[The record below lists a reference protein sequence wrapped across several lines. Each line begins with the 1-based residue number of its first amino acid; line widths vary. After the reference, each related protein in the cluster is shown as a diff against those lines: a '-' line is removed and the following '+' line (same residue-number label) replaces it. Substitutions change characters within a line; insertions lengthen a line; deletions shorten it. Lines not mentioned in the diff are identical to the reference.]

1 MEKKKRYNTERERDK
16 SGGEFVN
23 YLHNNIKKDFW
34 QTEGKRIIFYYY
46 NLLRRV
52 FIYLEDKWMISTWSL
67 LNTISRYR
75 LLSSD
80 IHGGIIQW
88 NYVLVSSF
96 LFFFAR
102 HNHGITYWL
111 FNVIIIIIIMRYN
124 INYDFLISLRLR
136 FTQTY
141 LSEYG
146 ISYSLSLHLHWSKER
161 ERTVKRVKCL
171 GRLTWHIHMH
181 PMMYRPTKKLCTIF

>member
-1 MEKKKRYNTERERDK
+1 MYIIRSLSAADYKSQWKRKRDIIQRERERERERERDK

-96 LFFFAR
+96 LFFFFLLD
-102 HNHGITYWL
+102 T
-111 FNVIIIIIIMRYN
+111 IMVLHIDY
-124 INYDFLISLRLR
+124 SM
-136 FTQTY
+136 
-141 LSEYG
+141 
-146 ISYSLSLHLHWSKER
+146 SLSSLL
-161 ERTVKRVKCL
+161 
-171 GRLTWHIHMH
+171 
-181 PMMYRPTKKLCTIF
+181 LCVTTSIMIF

>member
-1 MEKKKRYNTERERDK
+1 MYIIRSLSAADYKSQWKRKRDIIQRERERERDK

-96 LFFFAR
+96 LFFFLLD
-102 HNHGITYWL
+102 T
-111 FNVIIIIIIMRYN
+111 IMVLHIDY
-124 INYDFLISLRLR
+124 SM
-136 FTQTY
+136 
-141 LSEYG
+141 
-146 ISYSLSLHLHWSKER
+146 SLSSLL
-161 ERTVKRVKCL
+161 
-171 GRLTWHIHMH
+171 
-181 PMMYRPTKKLCTIF
+181 LCVTTSIMIF